1 MKVDADGTPR
11 DRLLAA
17 ASDLFYQVGVRSV
30 GIERLLERAG
40 VAKASLYDA
49 FGSKDELV
57 AAYLRDRHDTM
68 REHFHRA
75 IARRRTP
82 REKVLA
88 PFDVQAEFA
97 ADSTYRGC
105 AFVNA
110 TAEAHAASADDA
122 ASDYRGWVRQT
133 FTDLLA
139 EAGAADP
146 STLAMQLHVLWDGA
160 AQSLR
165 MDHDPTVARAARSAA
180 AALLDAALPATRKVT
195 RPHME

>member
-1 MKVDADGTPR
+1 MKVDAEGTPR
-11 DRLLAA
+11 ERLLAA
-17 ASDLFYQVGVRSV
+17 AAELFYQDGVRSV
-30 GIERLLERAG
+30 GIGRLLERAG

-68 REHFHRA
+68 KTRFQRA
-75 IARRRTP
+75 IARHRTP

-105 AFVNA
+105 AFANA
-110 TAEAHAASADDA
+110 TAETHAASADAA
-122 ASDYRGWVRQT
+122 ASNYRGWVRQT
-133 FTDLLA
+133 FTDLLT

-146 STLAMQLHVLWDGA
+146 PTLAMQLHVLWDGA

-165 MDHDPTVARAARSAA
+165 MDHDPAVARAARDAA
-180 AALLDAALPATRKVT
+180 SALLDAALPDTPKTTHR
-195 RPHME
+195 E